1 MSDSA
6 SDPVMTQSQFNEV
19 QQEIH
24 AQYQQQLAL
33 MQDQHNKQMLLLL
46 ERVSEPRSQ
55 PPTTSDEIK
64 EQVQV
69 TAKPILNNPQI
80 VSTNTSKS
88 DYGKATVLAASSKF
102 AGDSVSYSLWSR
114 TISTILSNV
123 GLVDLLTIEDPNN
136 KLGNDNAIMILLG
149 GLTTNIAVQYAL
161 YQVPKRLWDTLESK
175 YNRITET
182 TKNMARKEF
191 ATCIQGSD
199 EKVTDF
205 TQRLDTCKARMECME
220 MSVSDE
226 EYKYQLYE
234 GLREEYASTISQL
247 KIQSIKDINTI
258 IQHIHDQGVLF
269 EAKRRNTSIEETAN
283 YAGNSNRNGNFNGRG
298 KSYTNQANNGGGG
311 INYAKNGSGSF
322 QGHCFNC
329 NKFGHRSSLCPSP
342 IKPCQHCGR
351 TTHVSAFCKI
361 QKQSQQPY
369 QNQLKQQKDLAQMVL
384 ELQSALHK
392 LNGNV
397 DTANNVSDQQYAT
410 RTQTKS
416 WRALLDSGATR
427 HLINDAELISCMQP
441 LSSPVSM
448 VVANNQTSESTHGGK
463 LVLTTSNPEQPL
475 ELDVIHAPAF
485 KENLIS
491 VGKLVRDQ
499 GATVTMDNKE
509 AVVTV
514 ANSEL
519 VAEKQGN
526 LYVIDQNMNHSSS
539 KLLSGAQTGMLA
551 LEPQLQQQ
559 TNDLGTLWHNR
570 MGHMSRS
577 TLSRIKQFEAVIEAD
592 ELVLQSPQHDCVC
605 AGCVLGRAHRQP
617 FHSVS
622 SEPPTTAIRDKAVG
636 DLCGPIRNHYI
647 SSVIDV
653 HSAKVAISI
662 LSHKSNTAEQVKQ
675 WDKTAKTQTGKPLKR
690 FHTDGGTEY
699 LPLKKYFN
707 EQGTIMTTTTR
718 DTPQHN
724 GMAERMNRTILE
736 KARSLL
742 HHAHLPMSFW
752 KEAVM
757 TAVYII
763 NRCVPSTGNRT
774 ITPEESW
781 TGNKPSIKHMRVFGC
796 NAYRHIM
803 KKHRDN
809 KLAPVARPGIFI
821 GYDEEQVGYYF
832 VWDIEDKKKHRTR
845 DVTFDETSFTF
856 GRSQVNL
863 QTQSNSASNNDENT
877 NLILLELIYN
887 NIYTGQDHVQS
898 NVTNDNIPPAEVE
911 HDDGL
916 VNEDQEME
924 QGEVPRAS
932 PQHGEKALEPDPI
945 GNNGVSQEQMQQVIA
960 REMEEHIE
968 AEVHPQPQPQIEVQL
983 RRSQRHQQPRDYYAP
998 IINYNKDE
1006 EMGLAVFAA
1015 KLKQQQPPRN
1025 YWQAIKSLRF
1035 KEAMGVEM
1043 SALKEN
1049 ETWILT
1055 TLPPGRQAID
1065 SMWLYDYK
1073 YDANGNIERYK
1084 ARLVAKGYSQLEGI
1098 DYHETFAP
1106 VMKYKSLR
1114 MILALTAIMDLELVQ
1129 MDVVTAFLNADIKE
1143 QVYMKQ
1149 PQGYE
1154 QGQNLVCL
1162 LLKALYGTKQAPH
1175 DWNEVLNS
1183 FMLSIGFKR
1192 CVSDSCIYVRTTK
1205 TNSVILIGL
1214 FVDDLPIAYHK
1225 RDEAEWLELKSKFMS
1240 RFKMKD
1246 LGECKLILGMR
1257 VTRNRSKRTLKL
1269 DNQVKIEQL
1278 LSVGERTKWS
1288 SVPTPESTIK
1298 LQATPEEEQ
1307 GLVDI
1312 HLYKSIVGSL
1322 NYLVQ
1327 ATRPDIAHAVNVVG
1341 RYASNPGP
1349 AHMMAV
1355 KRILRYLAGTAHQ
1368 GLLYSGGD
1376 YAVTSQ
1382 PLEIT
1387 TWTDADWGGDLGDRK
1402 STTGYLVKVNQCP
1415 VTWATKKQPT
1425 VALSTAEAEY
1435 MGIGCG
1441 VQEALWICQL
1451 LREMLGHE
1459 AVRTPS
1465 TILCDNQA
1473 VLAITKDDKHHQR
1486 TKHIDIKHHFVRD
1499 HVKNNDIII
1508 KWIPTQQQQADL
1520 FTKGLGK
1527 IKFNKFKNEIMCDG

>member
-1 MSDSA
+1 
-6 SDPVMTQSQFNEV
+6 
-19 QQEIH
+19 
-24 AQYQQQLAL
+24 
-33 MQDQHNKQMLLLL
+33 
-46 ERVSEPRSQ
+46 
-55 PPTTSDEIK
+55 
-64 EQVQV
+64 
-69 TAKPILNNPQI
+69 
-80 VSTNTSKS
+80 
-88 DYGKATVLAASSKF
+88 
-102 AGDSVSYSLWSR
+102 
-114 TISTILSNV
+114 
-123 GLVDLLTIEDPNN
+123 
-136 KLGNDNAIMILLG
+136 
-149 GLTTNIAVQYAL
+149 
-161 YQVPKRLWDTLESK
+161 
-175 YNRITET
+175 
-182 TKNMARKEF
+182 
-191 ATCIQGSD
+191 
-199 EKVTDF
+199 
-205 TQRLDTCKARMECME
+205 
-220 MSVSDE
+220 
-226 EYKYQLYE
+226 
-234 GLREEYASTISQL
+234 
-247 KIQSIKDINTI
+247 
-258 IQHIHDQGVLF
+258 
-269 EAKRRNTSIEETAN
+269 
-283 YAGNSNRNGNFNGRG
+283 
-298 KSYTNQANNGGGG
+298 
-311 INYAKNGSGSF
+311 
-322 QGHCFNC
+322 
-329 NKFGHRSSLCPSP
+329 
-342 IKPCQHCGR
+342 
-351 TTHVSAFCKI
+351 
-361 QKQSQQPY
+361 
-369 QNQLKQQKDLAQMVL
+369 
-384 ELQSALHK
+384 
-392 LNGNV
+392 
-397 DTANNVSDQQYAT
+397 
-410 RTQTKS
+410 
-416 WRALLDSGATR
+416 
-427 HLINDAELISCMQP
+427 
-441 LSSPVSM
+441 
-448 VVANNQTSESTHGGK
+448 
-463 LVLTTSNPEQPL
+463 
-475 ELDVIHAPAF
+475 
-485 KENLIS
+485 
-491 VGKLVRDQ
+491 
-499 GATVTMDNKE
+499 
-509 AVVTV
+509 
-514 ANSEL
+514 
-519 VAEKQGN
+519 
-526 LYVIDQNMNHSSS
+526 
-539 KLLSGAQTGMLA
+539 
-551 LEPQLQQQ
+551 
-559 TNDLGTLWHNR
+559 
-570 MGHMSRS
+570 
-577 TLSRIKQFEAVIEAD
+577 
-592 ELVLQSPQHDCVC
+592 
-605 AGCVLGRAHRQP
+605 
-617 FHSVS
+617 
-622 SEPPTTAIRDKAVG
+622 
-636 DLCGPIRNHYI
+636 CGPIQNHYI
-647 SSVIDV
+647 SSIIDV
-653 HSAKVAISI
+653 HSAKVALSI
-662 LSHKSNTAEQVKQ
+662 LQHKSDTAAQVKQ
-675 WDKTAKTQTGKPLKR
+675 WDITAKTQTGKPLRR

-742 HHAHLPMSFW
+742 HHAHLPMLFW

-796 NAYRHIM
+796 NAYRHMM
-803 KKHRDN
+803 KKYRNN
-809 KLAPVARPGIFI
+809 KLAPVVRPGIFI
-821 GYDEEQVGYYF
+821 GYDEVQVGYYI
-832 VWDIEDKKKHRTR
+832 VWDIEDKKPYRTR

-856 GRSQVNL
+856 GRSQANL
-863 QTQSNSASNNDENT
+863 QTHSSTNKDDENT
-877 NLILLELIYN
+877 SLVLLELIYN
-887 NIYTGQDHVQS
+887 NIHTDQDHIES
-898 NVTNDNIPPAEVE
+898 KIANDTTSAVVVVNDILPAASE
-911 HDDGL
+911 HDNGL
-916 VNEDQEME
+916 VNVNEELE
-924 QGEVPRAS
+924 EGEVPRYWS
-932 PQHGEKALEPDPI
+932 RPQHGARVLEPDPI
-945 GNNGVSQEQMQQVIA
+945 GNSDASQKQIQQAIA
-960 REMEEHIE
+960 REMDEHIE
-968 AEVHPQPQPQIEVQL
+968 AEVQPQLQPQIEVQL

-1006 EMGLAVFAA
+1006 EMGLAVFVA
-1015 KLKQQQPPRN
+1015 KLEQERPPRSF
-1025 YWQAIKSLRF
+1025 WHAIKSKMEHKWRQ
-1035 KEAMGVEM
+1035 AMNVEI
-1043 SALKEN
+1043 SALDEN
-1049 ETWILT
+1049 KTWILKS
-1055 TLPPGRQAID
+1055 LPPGRQAID

-1073 YDANGNIERYK
+1073 YDANGNIVRYK

-1114 MILALTAIMDLELVQ
+1114 IILALVVIMDLELVQ
-1129 MDVVTAFLNADIKE
+1129 MDVVTAFLHAEIKE

-1154 QGQNLVCL
+1154 QGNNLVCL

-1192 CVSDSCIYVRTTK
+1192 CVSDSCVYVRTTK
-1205 TNSVILIGL
+1205 TNRVIIIGL

-1225 RDEAEWLELKSKFMS
+1225 QDEGEWLELKSKFMS

-1257 VTRNRSKRTLKL
+1257 VTRNRSNRTLKL

-1278 LSVGERTKWS
+1278 LSIGERTKWS
-1288 SVPTPESTIK
+1288 PVPTPESTIK
-1298 LQATPEEEQ
+1298 LQATSEEEQ

-1376 YAVTSQ
+1376 YGVTSQ

-1451 LREMLGHE
+1451 LREVLGHE
-1459 AVRTPS
+1459 RVRTPS

-1508 KWIPTQQQQADL
+1508 KWISTQQQQADL